1 MDKAAKI
8 QMGAEIS
15 MAITVTHSEPIIN
28 GKKPNF
34 PLPGFHIFENNKS
47 PRLLSTNNMDD
58 L

>member
-1 MDKAAKI
+1 MDKAAKM
-8 QMGAEIS
+8 QMGADIS
-15 MAITVTHSEPIIN
+15 MAITVTHSDPIIK

-47 PRLLSTNNMDD
+47 PRLLSTNSSED